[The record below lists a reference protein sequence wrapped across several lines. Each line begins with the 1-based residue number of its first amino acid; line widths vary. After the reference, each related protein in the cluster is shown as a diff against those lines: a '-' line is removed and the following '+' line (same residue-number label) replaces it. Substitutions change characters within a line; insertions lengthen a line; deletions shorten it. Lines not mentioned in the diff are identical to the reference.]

1 MNFKSKKTIKKNV
14 ISEKKKK
21 WSYRFLQINSSYCI
35 YACVCVCVCVCVK
48 TDEPDE
54 KESVLNVMI
63 RRVRLKCYCFL
74 EKGSPRNLHVI
85 ICY

>member
-1 MNFKSKKTIKKNV
+1 MNFKSKKTIKKMWFLK
-14 ISEKKKK
+14 KKKK

-35 YACVCVCVCVCVK
+35 YACVCVCVK

-74 EKGSPRNLHVI
+74 KRKVHPEIYMSLFVTV
-85 ICY
+85 C

>member
-1 MNFKSKKTIKKNV
+1 MNFKSKKTIKKMWFL
-14 ISEKKKK
+14 KKKK
-21 WSYRFLQINSSYCI
+21 NGVIGFCKLTLHTVYMR
-35 YACVCVCVCVCVK
+35 VCVCVCVLK